1 MPKHGHEQV
10 GGGDRTVVA
19 DRCTLAILSAV
30 LIVAGCT
37 TPSENLQFRSC
48 TNECT
53 TNHNACVA
61 EATEPFQ
68 LESCNTEIRSCAA
81 GCEKDH
87 GLYIDGAGWIGHA
100 EEALPLAEVADR

>member
-1 MPKHGHEQV
+1 M
-10 GGGDRTVVA
+10 A

-30 LIVAGCT
+30 LIVAGCGPGWAWSEI
-37 TPSENLQFRSC
+37 PSEIPQFRSC
-48 TNECT
+48 TNQCT

-87 GLYIDGAGWIGHA
+87 GLYIYGAGEIDPA
-100 EEALPLAEVADR
+100 EEALSLAKAAAR